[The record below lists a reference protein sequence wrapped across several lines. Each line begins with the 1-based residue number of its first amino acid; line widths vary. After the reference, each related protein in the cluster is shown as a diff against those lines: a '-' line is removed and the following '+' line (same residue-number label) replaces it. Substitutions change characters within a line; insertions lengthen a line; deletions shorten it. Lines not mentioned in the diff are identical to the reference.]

1 MGDVE
6 GEPRNVEGEL
16 RDAGVTRREAE
27 VFWLVADRLGNREI
41 ADRLRLSERTVES
54 HVSALLRKLGA
65 DTRKALIDQAGRLR
79 RRDRALPLPL
89 PLPLSS
95 FVGRERELADLA
107 GLVTTHRLVTLTG
120 PAGIG
125 KTRVA
130 LHLAHATTALPQAVL
145 VDLASVP
152 PGQPV
157 ERSFADALGVE
168 GGGRAIG
175 PLIRSAIRARPW
187 WLVVDNC
194 EHVTAA
200 TAALV
205 AGLLTA
211 AEGLRVLA
219 TGHGPLGVAGEF
231 VYEIPP
237 LPSGA
242 EDDDPAAVLD
252 APAVRLFLD
261 RATAAAPGFTGDPA
275 DVARIAKICK
285 GLDGLPLAIE
295 LAAARVRAFSP
306 AELLDRLDD
315 RFALLTGGARP
326 GRHRALEEALRWSYD
341 LLDDDERLL
350 LERCSVF
357 PQEFDYDTASKVL
370 AWPPLTEDDLARVF
384 PRLLDRSL
392 VSSRRRGDTTRY
404 RLLDSV
410 RQFALRRLTE
420 RGLGEH
426 EVARDR
432 HARHHL
438 EHAVALVP
446 DLRGRD
452 QRAALRWFDH
462 RWTDLR
468 TAMRRA
474 LDTGDT
480 AAAWR
485 FLAGIGTGWEVL
497 GARGELFDWLEALL
511 VRPLPEG
518 GEGVRA
524 AVTCCVLFCYRDTGR
539 AREFAE
545 LAADRATDGEDR
557 ALAALALGW
566 TAVHGRDRD
575 ATVRQLD
582 RAAALFE
589 ELGDDWHRALVL
601 SLHGLVAP
609 DVRTAVHRLAAAADL
624 FGRLGD
630 HVKRANCL
638 NHMAFTVIED
648 GTRLDE
654 AGAWLDEATELAL
667 RAGSEHERLHA
678 ALHRTSLARRLADH
692 AAAEAGF
699 ADLLPEFL
707 RIGDLRCA
715 TRCRFGLGLTAA
727 AAGDHERARTLLLAA
742 ATTGIATQDHRLIA
756 TGLRLLAE
764 AEHALGRPVRAAE
777 LLAAVPEPLTDDGPP
792 ASDDG
797 PPAADDGPLTA
808 DDGSPAGDGLVA
820 ALRAEL
826 GEAAFAS
833 ASATGR
839 RTPPAEL
846 LEAVSEG
853 REPGE

>member
-1 MGDVE
+1 MSGAM
-6 GEPRNVEGEL
+6 PGEL

-27 VFWLVADRLGNREI
+27 VFWLVGDRLGNREI

-54 HVSALLRKLGA
+54 HVSALLRKFGA
-65 DTRKALIDQAGRLR
+65 DTRKALVERAGRLR
-79 RRDRALPLPL
+79 LRDRAL

-95 FVGRERELADLA
+95 FVGRERELGELA
-107 GLVTTHRLVTLTG
+107 GLVAKHRLVTLTG

-130 LHLAHATTALPQAVL
+130 LHLAHLTAALPRAIL

-152 PGQPV
+152 PGHPV

-168 GGGRAIG
+168 GGGREIG
-175 PLIRSAIRARPW
+175 PLIRAAVRARPC

-205 AGLLTA
+205 AGLL
-211 AEGLRVLA
+211 AEAGELRVLA
-219 TGHGPLGVAGEF
+219 TGHGPLGVAGEV

-237 LPSGA
+237 LSSGA
-242 EDDDPAAVLD
+242 ADDDAEAVLA

-261 RATAAAPGFTGDPA
+261 RATAAAPGFTGTPA
-275 DVARIAKICK
+275 DAARIAQICR

-295 LAAARVRAFSP
+295 LAAARIRAFTP

-326 GRHRALEEALRWSYD
+326 GRHRTLEEALRWSHD
-341 LLDDDERLL
+341 LLDADERLL

-357 PQEFDYDTASKVL
+357 PHEFDYDTATKVL

-392 VSSRRRGDTTRY
+392 VALRRGGDTTRY

-410 RQFALRRLTE
+410 RRFARRGLAE
-420 RGLGEH
+420 RGEDA
-426 EVARDR
+426 EARDR

-468 TAMRRA
+468 TAVRRT
-474 LDTGDT
+474 LDAGDT

-511 VRPLPEG
+511 GRPLPDG
-518 GEGVRA
+518 AAGARA
-524 AVTCCVLFCYRDTGR
+524 AVACCVLFCYQDTGR
-539 AREFAE
+539 AREFAA
-545 LAADRATDGEDR
+545 LASARAVDEEDR
-557 ALAALALGW
+557 ALADLVLGW
-566 TAVHGRDRD
+566 TAIHGSDRD
-575 ATVRQLD
+575 AAAEHLE
-582 RAAALFE
+582 RAVAGFAR
-589 ELGDDWHRALVL
+589 LGDDWHRALLL
-601 SLHGLVAP
+601 SLLGLNAA
-609 DVRTAVHRLAAAADL
+609 DTRTSVERQSAAADL

-638 NHMAFTVIED
+638 NHMAHTVIQD

-654 AGAWLDEATELAL
+654 ARAWLDEAAELAL
-667 RAGSEHERLHA
+667 RAGNEHERLHA
-678 ALHRTSLARRLADH
+678 ELHRTSLARHRADH

-699 ADLLPEFL
+699 TELLPEFL

-715 TRCRFGLGLTAA
+715 TRCHFGLGLTAA
-727 AAGDHERARTLLLAA
+727 ATGDHARARTLLRAGA
-742 ATTGIATQDHRLIA
+742 ATGLATRDQRLIG
-756 TGLRLLAE
+756 TGLRLLAGT
-764 AEHALGRPVRAAE
+764 EHALGRPVRAAE
-777 LLAAVPEPLTDDGPP
+777 LLAAAPEAAPDDPLP
-792 ASDDG
+792 
-797 PPAADDGPLTA
+797 
-808 DDGSPAGDGLVA
+808 A
-820 ALRAEL
+820 ALRTEL
-826 GEAAFAS
+826 GEAAFA
-833 ASATGR
+833 AATATGR
-839 RTPPAEL
+839 RTPVPRL
-846 LEAVSEG
+846 LDAPS
-853 REPGE
+853 